1 MGDGSNRGSNNLCWA
16 SLLGVQVVSDKMWML
31 WAKVTGGYIV
41 GLAMG
46 AALGDLTGDL
56 TAGQCILA
64 GLTAGVIL
72 TVVVAV
78 E

>member
-1 MGDGSNRGSNNLCWA
+1 
-16 SLLGVQVVSDKMWML
+16 MWML

-46 AALGDLTGDL
+46 AALGDLT
-56 TAGQCILA
+56 AGQCILA

>member
-16 SLLGVQVVSDKMWML
+16 SLLGVQVVSAKMWMS

-46 AALGDLTGDL
+46 AALGDL

>member
-41 GLAMG
+41 GIAPG
-46 AALGDLTGDL
+46 AVFGDL

>member
-1 MGDGSNRGSNNLCWA
+1 MGDGSNRGSNNLCRA
-16 SLLGVQVVSDKMWML
+16 SLLGIQVVSAKMWML
-31 WAKVTGGYIV
+31 WAKVVGGYTV
-41 GLAMG
+41 GIAMG
-46 AALGDLTGDL
+46 AVLGDLTL
-56 TAGQCILA
+56 GQCILA